1 MGLYHPC
8 KILEVVK
15 KDKEVVSSDE
25 SIQLIVEAWDE
36 LQWAVSLD
44 QRLLNEKV
52 LSGDVVL
59 VDWTIDEQTKNP
71 KMNAVK
77 ILKGKK
83 GDNVWKSYKD
93 YLKKQKVKVNT
104 MHEKNQAAAA
114 ASYMG

>member
-8 KILEVVK
+8 KILEIIK
-15 KDKEVVSSDE
+15 KDKEVMSSDD
-25 SIQLIVEAWDE
+25 SIQMIVEAWDE

-44 QRLLNEKV
+44 PRLSTEK
-52 LSGDVVL
+52 LASGDVVL
-59 VDWTIDEQTKNP
+59 VDWSIDEQTKNP
-71 KMNAVK
+71 RMNAVK

-93 YLKKQKVKVNT
+93 YLKKQKVKITN
-104 MHEKNQAAAA
+104 HQKNDAS